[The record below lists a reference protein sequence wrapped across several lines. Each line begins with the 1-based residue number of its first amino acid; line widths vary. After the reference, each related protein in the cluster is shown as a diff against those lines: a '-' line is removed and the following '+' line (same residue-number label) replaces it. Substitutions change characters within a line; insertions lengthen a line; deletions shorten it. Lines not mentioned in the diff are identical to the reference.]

1 MYKQENCKNYTI
13 LLYSSEKLTT
23 DEKHVYYSH
32 GSRLPASAG
41 VKAGMS
47 PLPGGR

>member
-1 MYKQENCKNYTI
+1 MYKQQNCKNYRI

-32 GSRLPASAG
+32 VSRVPASAR
-41 VKAGMS
+41 VKVGMS